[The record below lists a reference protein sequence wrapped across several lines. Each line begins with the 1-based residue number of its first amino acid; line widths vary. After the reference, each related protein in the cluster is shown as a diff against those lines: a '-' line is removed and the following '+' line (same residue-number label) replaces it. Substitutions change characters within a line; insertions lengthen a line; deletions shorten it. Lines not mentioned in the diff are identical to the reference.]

1 MHKLGTISLASCL
14 LSLSGCSNGPEVA
27 SAPPAYVGIPAGLM
41 ERCVVRDVELNTTGD
56 LVTSRN
62 IYKKGFEVC
71 AARVEAIRK
80 HDAEARAAASR

>member
-1 MHKLGTISLASCL
+1 
-14 LSLSGCSNGPEVA
+14 
-27 SAPPAYVGIPAGLM
+27 M